1 MPFLSHLSAW
11 LICESC
17 VVSRFHESNDRDSSV
32 RALLIGRGYRVA
44 VGACPW
50 PCAPFVDRN
59 SILVHRN
66 SHSLVPYPVL
76 AYRSL
81 PRPNL
86 AYRSALVIYTG

>member
-11 LICESC
+11 LMCADEY
-17 VVSRFHESNDRDSSV
+17 V
-32 RALLIGRGYRVA
+32 RAAWFHGFTSQTTAIQVYALCVIGRGYRVA

-76 AYRSL
+76 VYY
-81 PRPNL
+81 L